1 MRNGVLQALFAA
13 QDGLEPDT
21 ILQHVL
27 RKVSDQMNEELT
39 WPFTVEEVR
48 KAVFMMGPNKA
59 PGPDGLTAGSTKS
72 TGTFLALV

>member
-1 MRNGVLQALFAA
+1 
-13 QDGLEPDT
+13 
-21 ILQHVL
+21 
-27 RKVSDQMNEELT
+27 MNEELT